1 MDNKIILITPPDK
14 IFNQN
19 NSTLLVYPSD
29 AVRKQA
35 QDILAKS
42 GGKQN
47 VYLYSPNK
55 EDDEDIDW
63 LLTVAKMSDVVV
75 LDYDNSS
82 KHVKAFASYLIS
94 LSHTYWL
101 TSDDWM
107 LYNKL
112 SPNRIYGLDVIE
124 DLIGGQIETKQ

>member
-1 MDNKIILITPPDK
+1 VDNKIILITPPDK

-19 NSTLLVYPSD
+19 HSVLLIHPSD
-29 AVRKQA
+29 GVRKQA
-35 QDILAKS
+35 QEILAKS
-42 GGKQN
+42 NGKQN
-47 VYLYSPNK
+47 VYLYNPVDT
-55 EDDEDIDW
+55 EDEDIDW
-63 LLTVAKMSDVVV
+63 LLTIAKMSDVVV

-82 KHVKAFASYLIS
+82 DHVKSFASYLIS

-112 SPNRIYGLDVIE
+112 SPNRIYGLDIIE
-124 DLIGGQIETKQ
+124 DLIGGQIETK

>member
-19 NSTLLVYPSD
+19 HSVLLVYPSD
-29 AVRKQA
+29 SVRKQA
-35 QDILAKS
+35 QEILAKS
-42 GGKQN
+42 DGRQN
-47 VYLYSPNK
+47 VYLYNPTDV
-55 EDDEDIDW
+55 EDEDIDW
-63 LLTVAKMSDVVV
+63 LLTIAKMSDVVV

-82 KHVKAFASYLIS
+82 DHVKSFASYLIS
-94 LSHTYWL
+94 LPHTYWL

-112 SPNRIYGLDVIE
+112 SPNRIYGLDIIE
-124 DLIGGQIETKQ
+124 DLIGGQIETK